1 MKNIEKYIPIALRVL
16 EYNETGIVEKGKI
29 NKTYNGYIS
38 SFGASIISSGLLPT
52 LIFYSKKAEG
62 SDSVDR
68 SLIVKAIE
76 KMLKSND
83 IDFLAGEEKLLEE
96 VITRYNDYRLKKKIQ
111 ECAIALKLAIR
122 TYPQS
127 ERNKSRFECCQ
138 LRWVYL

>member
-1 MKNIEKYIPIALRVL
+1 M
-16 EYNETGIVEKGKI
+16 
-29 NKTYNGYIS
+29 
-38 SFGASIISSGLLPT
+38 PT

-127 ERNKSRFECCQ
+127 ERNKS
-138 LRWVYL
+138 